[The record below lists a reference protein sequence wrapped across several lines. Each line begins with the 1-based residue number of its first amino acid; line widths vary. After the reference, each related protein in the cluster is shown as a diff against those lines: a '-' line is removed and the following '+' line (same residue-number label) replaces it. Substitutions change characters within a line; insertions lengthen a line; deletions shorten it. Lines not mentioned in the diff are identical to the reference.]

1 MAKQRLHLTF
11 PEHLIEQPIIYRLAT
26 DFDVVP
32 NITRANVEERFAWVI
47 VELEGSDEAI
57 AAAAAWLSEQGVQ
70 VDRIPQDGS

>member
-1 MAKQRLHLTF
+1 MGRQRLHLTF

-47 VELEGSDEAI
+47 VELEGSDDAI
-57 AAAAAWLSEQGVQ
+57 SAAAAWLTEQGVQ
-70 VDRIPQDGS
+70 VDRIPESES